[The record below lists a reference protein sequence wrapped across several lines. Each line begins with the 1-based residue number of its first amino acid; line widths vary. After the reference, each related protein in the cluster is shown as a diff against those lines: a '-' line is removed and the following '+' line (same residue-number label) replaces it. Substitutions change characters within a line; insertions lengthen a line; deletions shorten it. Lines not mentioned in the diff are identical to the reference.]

1 MHNQEALKK
10 PIFKIISDCSE
21 NLNVSSYVVGGYV
34 RDIILS
40 GKKSNDI
47 DIVAIGDGIEL
58 AKAVSSALPNKP
70 KEERPCK
77 YAWRWSEY
85 LKRQGMKL

>member
-21 NLNVSSYVVGGYV
+21 SLNVSSYVVGGYV

-58 AKAVSSALPNKP
+58 AKAVSNALPNL
-70 KEERPCK
+70 
-77 YAWRWSEY
+77 S
-85 LKRQGMKL
+85 LIHI

>member
-47 DIVAIGDGIEL
+47 DIVAIGDGI
-58 AKAVSSALPNKP
+58 
-70 KEERPCK
+70 
-77 YAWRWSEY
+77 
-85 LKRQGMKL
+85 